1 MDKKLKK
8 VLNLR
13 PHFNIADSIPLYS
26 ISDDGIVEIAN
37 GLYSRTYKVQDIN
50 FGIAKLEE
58 RGIVANKWASVLKS
72 IDPSYDFQVCI
83 YNHSV
88 DLEYLSDVVLLQEA
102 GDGKDELRADINRMV
117 KRNMMEGNNGI
128 RRDIYLTLT
137 IPAVDMPSAIQS
149 FIRAEHDILSILR
162 SIRGCGAM
170 PLKALKRLNLLH
182 DMFHGGEESE
192 MEEYGMYNREKVRT
206 FSLENLYQTGVTAVE
221 LIQPESM
228 EFKSD
233 HFIIG
238 GVFGRAFNLNDFP
251 TLVADSFMRE
261 FSSMPFNLLL
271 TTNLHPLDPIKALN
285 LVKAQRTNASGA
297 FAEAQKRPA
306 SRGIVWNWSIQIWRR
321 IIIRLTTF

>member
-149 FIRAEHDILSILR
+149 FIRAEQDR
-162 SIRGCGAM
+162 
-170 PLKALKRLNLLH
+170 
-182 DMFHGGEESE
+182 
-192 MEEYGMYNREKVRT
+192 
-206 FSLENLYQTGVTAVE
+206 
-221 LIQPESM
+221 
-228 EFKSD
+228 KS
-233 HFIIG
+233 
-238 GVFGRAFNLNDFP
+238 V
-251 TLVADSFMRE
+251 V
-261 FSSMPFNLLL
+261 
-271 TTNLHPLDPIKALN
+271 
-285 LVKAQRTNASGA
+285 
-297 FAEAQKRPA
+297 
-306 SRGIVWNWSIQIWRR
+306 
-321 IIIRLTTF
+321 